1 MVVMLKA
8 KTPAAVT
15 VPDGIYKA
23 KLSKVNQFSNVYGQR
38 IGFEFTLESG
48 EKVMRSTS
56 PVLSPKG
63 QLLNVLTGLLGRD
76 LSREEMEQGVDAEEL
91 VGTYCMVVVKRAT
104 SKAGQEFSNIET
116 VLPIRKT

>member
-8 KTPAAVT
+8 KAPTAVK

-23 KLSKVNQFSNVYGQR
+23 KLSKVNQFSNVYGER

-56 PVLSPKG
+56 PVLSDKG
-63 QLLNVLTGLLGRD
+63 QLANVLRGLLGRD
-76 LSREEMEQGVDAEEL
+76 LTRDEMQQGVDAEEL
-91 VGTYCMVVVKRAT
+91 VGTYCMVVVRQST
-104 SKAGQEFSNIET
+104 SKAGQVFSNIEA
-116 VLPIRKT
+116 VLPMKKE

>member
-8 KTPAAVT
+8 KAPTAVK

-23 KLSKVNQFSNVYGQR
+23 KLSKVNQFSNVYGER

-56 PVLSPKG
+56 PVLSDKG
-63 QLLNVLTGLLGRD
+63 QLANVLRGLLGRD
-76 LSREEMEQGVDAEEL
+76 LTREEMEQGVDAEEL
-91 VGTYCMVVVKRAT
+91 VGTYCMVVVRQST
-104 SKAGQEFSNIET
+104 SKAGQVFSNIEA
-116 VLPIRKT
+116 VLPMKKE